1 MGLEVNAEVLVA
13 LLKRLQVLSVSKS
26 VESLLGYKPE
36 DLISSAVLL
45 EDLIHPHDAEDAARL
60 FSPTAQETEG
70 EASLRMRRSDGRIL
84 CVHAQFTRE
93 FKLSGEVLVRLKL
106 RDARELM
113 RSGSRRRAAIHLPAV
128 MECVD
133 ESVYLKD
140 LNHVITLANR
150 NYRLMLS
157 ESAEDLRD
165 VAGLTDYD
173 LFPEAVAD
181 ELYALEA
188 RVMAGAPVAHAVLE
202 TEDARGR
209 QEWLDIRKFP
219 VRDAKGEIV
228 SIFSIQTEITEGV
241 RGEQALRA
249 SEESLKEAQR
259 LAGLGS
265 YVLDIRRRTWSAS
278 EVLDEIFGIAK
289 GDEHTIESWTEI
301 VHPVDREQ
309 MAAYFAE
316 EVLGK
321 RNLFNR
327 EYRIR
332 RKSDGRVLWVHGLGR
347 LEFDNEGAPLGMRGT
362 IQDIT
367 ERKQAD
373 AALRESRELLQL
385 FIDHAPAALAMFDR
399 EMRYLAAS
407 QRWIGDFRLQGQQI
421 LGRSH
426 YQVFPEIPENWKEA
440 HKRGL
445 AGEGVRADDDRFE
458 RADGSVQWLRWE
470 LIPWRAADGSVGG
483 IVLFAEDITSAKA
496 SEERLHLAASVFTHA
511 SEGIVITDAEGA
523 ILDVNDAFTRI
534 TGYTRSEVLG
544 RNPSFLK
551 SGRQN
556 GDFYAEMWRHLEEVG
571 HWSGEIWNRAKS
583 GLIFAE
589 MLTINAVPDA
599 EGNTKQYV
607 ALFSDIT
614 FLKEQEKQLK
624 RIAHYDLLTGL
635 PNRVLLADRLHQ
647 AMAQSHRS
655 GRQVAIACLDL
666 DDFRAINDDHG
677 HNTGDQ
683 LLTEI
688 TRRMSGALREGDT
701 LARLGGDEFVAV
713 MLEIDSIEDSLPLV
727 EGLIKAVAEPV
738 ELGELSL
745 HLSTSVGLTSYPQA
759 EDVDADQLL
768 RQADQAMYHAKLA
781 GKGRYHIFDPKLDR
795 SLRGHH
801 EDLKRIREAL
811 RTDEFVLHFQP
822 RVNMRTG
829 TVSSAEALI
838 RWQHP
843 ERGLLAPAQF
853 LPIVAGNPLVVELGD
868 WVLRNALK
876 QVARWRAEGLEIAVS
891 VNIDA
896 LQLQQDDF
904 VDGVGRL
911 LAAHPTVSPSQ
922 LELEVLESG
931 ALQDI
936 DQVSRV
942 IRACTR
948 MGVTFALDDFGTGY
962 SSLSYLK
969 RLPVHFLKIDQ
980 TFVHDMLDDP
990 EDLTILEGVL
1000 GLANAFRREA
1010 VAEGVE
1016 TMEHGLTLLRLGC
1029 QLAQGYGI
1037 ARPMAGTKLATWA
1050 ACWKPDP
1057 QWATAKMLN
1066 PSDRPLLY
1074 ASVEHRA
1081 WVASIE
1087 ESVKGHFHT
1096 APLLD
1101 EHLCRFGAWLDTET
1115 ASGRGAHAEFRQMV
1129 ELHHRLHAFALGVI
1143 AHKTH
1148 GDDTAAH
1155 DALADLHGLRD
1166 ELLKQ
1171 LTGFVQR
1178 Y

>member
-1 MGLEVNAEVLVA
+1 MLSAEFRVVLLER
-13 LLKRLQVLSVSKS
+13 LKILSVSRS
-26 VESLLGYKPE
+26 VEVLLGYKPA
-36 DLISSAVLL
+36 DFVSAKVSLA
-45 EDLIHPHDAEDAARL
+45 DLIHPQDAEIARKL
-60 FSPTAQETEG
+60 FSPEGGEPAG
-70 EASLRMRRSDGRIL
+70 EASLRVRNANGRIV
-84 CVHAQFTRE
+84 CVHARYRRE
-93 FKLSGEVLVRLKL
+93 FTPGSGVILRLTL
-106 RDARELM
+106 RDAKT
-113 RSGSRRRAAIHLPAV
+113 LPRPVSKLGAMTHTQAV
-128 MECVD
+128 MDCVD
-133 ESVYLKD
+133 ECVHLKD

-165 VAGLTDYD
+165 VTGLTDYD

-219 VRDAKGEIV
+219 VKDAKGEIA
-228 SIFSIQTEITEGV
+228 SIFSIQTEITESVG
-241 RGEQALRA
+241 GEQALRA

-289 GDEHTIESWTEI
+289 DDEHTIESWTKIIDPE
-301 VHPVDREQ
+301 DREQ

-321 RNLFNR
+321 KALFNR

-347 LEFDNEGAPLGMRGT
+347 LEFDSEGALLGMRGT

-373 AALRESRELLQL
+373 AALRESKELLQL
-385 FIDHAPAALAMFDR
+385 FIEHAPAALAMFDR

-407 QRWIGDFRLQGQQI
+407 QRWIEDFALQGQKI

-426 YQVFPEIPENWKEA
+426 YEIFPEIPERWKEA

-458 RADGSVQWLRWE
+458 RADGTVQFVRWE

-483 IVLFAEDITSAKA
+483 IVLFAEDITAAKA

-511 SEGIVITDAEGA
+511 SEGIVITDTSGA
-523 ILDVNDAFTRI
+523 ILDVNDAFTNI

-556 GDFYAEMWRHLEEVG
+556 RDFYVEMWRHLEEVG

-599 EGNTKQYV
+599 AGNTQQYV

-614 FLKEQEKQLK
+614 SLKEQEKQLQ

-635 PNRVLLADRLHQ
+635 PNRALLADRLHQ

-655 GRQVAIACLDL
+655 GHQVAIACLDL
-666 DDFRAINDDHG
+666 DDFRSINDDHG

-713 MLEIDSIEDSLPLV
+713 MLQVGGIDDSLPLL
-727 EGLIKAVAEPV
+727 ESLIKAVAEPV
-738 ELGELSL
+738 ELGELTL
-745 HLSTSVGLTSYPQA
+745 HLSTSVGVTFYPQA

-781 GKGRYHIFDPKLDR
+781 GKSRYHIFDPRLDR

-811 RTDEFVLHFQP
+811 RSGEFVLHFQP

-829 TVSSAEALI
+829 TISSAEALI

-853 LPIVAGNPLVVELGD
+853 LPIVAGNPLVLDLGE
-868 WVLRNALK
+868 WVLESALK
-876 QVARWRAEGLEIAVS
+876 QVARWRAEGFEIAVS

-896 LQLQQDDF
+896 LQLQQDGF
-904 VDGVGRL
+904 VDQVRKL
-911 LAAHPTVSPSQ
+911 LAKFPTVSPWQ

-936 DQVSRV
+936 DQVSQV

-1000 GLANAFRREA
+1000 GLASAFRREA

-1016 TMEHGLTLLRLGC
+1016 TVEHGLALLQLGC

-1037 ARPMAGTKLATWA
+1037 ARPMPGANLATWA
-1050 ACWKPDP
+1050 AWWKPDP
-1057 QWATAKMLN
+1057 KWAAAKTLN
-1066 PSDRPLLY
+1066 PADRPLLY

-1081 WVASIE
+1081 WVASIQE
-1087 ESVKGHFHT
+1087 FVKGHFH
-1096 APLLD
+1096 AVPILE
-1101 EHLCRFGAWLDTET
+1101 EHLCRFGAWLDGET
-1115 ASGRGAHAEFRQMV
+1115 AAGRGARAEFRQIV
-1129 ELHHRLHAFALGVI
+1129 DLHHRLHASALEVV
-1143 AHKTH
+1143 ARKTH
-1148 GDDTAAH
+1148 GDDAAAH
-1155 DALADLHGLRD
+1155 AALAELRELRD

-1171 LTGFVQR
+1171 LPGFVQA